1 MKNCKFFIIHNLD
14 PKRKENILKQLRIS
28 NIPDKDI
35 FFINHPNKNELTYEI
50 KKVAVQKNTRINNKV
65 IKDGWISVSYKHY
78 LALKEIVENKIEYS
92 VIIED
97 NVGEFKSNIYE
108 RLEKYHSELPD
119 DWSVVFESDQKYLD
133 FEHTME
139 SPVYSHKL
147 LYKKSNEITYDESGK
162 ILLHGGSRSAQFYYL
177 NYQTAKKLY
186 ENYLP
191 FNHAPDMWMNE
202 LFRKLNINSY
212 WAEPTFIKTEKNH
225 KTSTNLNLL
234 KDFAYV
240 VSSKV
245 TNLRLRL

>member
-78 LALKEIVENKIEYS
+78 IALKEIVENKIEYS

-97 NVGEFKSNIYE
+97 NVGEFQSNIYE

-119 DWSVVFESDQKYLD
+119 DWGVVFESDQKYLD
-133 FEHTME
+133 FEYTME
-139 SPVYSHKL
+139 SPVYSYKL

-162 ILLHGGSRSAQFYYL
+162 VLLHGGSRSAQFYYL

-202 LFRKLNINSY
+202 LFRKLDINSY

-240 VSSKV
+240 VSSKL